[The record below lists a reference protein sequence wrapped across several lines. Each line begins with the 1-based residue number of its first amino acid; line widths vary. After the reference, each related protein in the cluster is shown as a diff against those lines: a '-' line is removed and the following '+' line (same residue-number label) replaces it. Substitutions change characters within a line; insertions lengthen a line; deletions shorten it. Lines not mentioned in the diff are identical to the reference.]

1 MAEEVDATVSKT
13 VGGQPPC
20 RFESD
25 LRHQRI
31 KKSKKVPAKGK
42 VFADGSA
49 GLCSGSTEDFGSFSP
64 GSNPGPAAKLKGETP
79 KPWQAFRSRKGN

>member
-1 MAEEVDATVSKT
+1 MVDATVSKT
-13 VGGQPPC
+13 VGGQPSC

-31 KKSKKVPAKGK
+31 KKSEHVHAKAK
-42 VFADGSA
+42 VFIDVNA

-64 GSNPGPAAKLKGETP
+64 GSNPGPAAKLKEENIGIG
-79 KPWQAFRSRKGN
+79 RKKG